1 MTIIHESSFSVGDE
15 VVRKFDKNYRIG
27 TITKLRGD
35 VATVEFPSSER
46 LPGRIDTYY
55 ISDLDKVKN
64 RG

>member
-35 VATVEFPSSER
+35 VATVEFHPLGR